1 MRNVPV
7 ADITVISGWE
17 VRTASL
23 LDALSQVPHWSFHP
37 STIPSDLITNQLLA

>member
-1 MRNVPV
+1 MMNVPV
-7 ADITVISGWE
+7 ADINVISGWE

-37 STIPSDLITNQLLA
+37 SPFPVTSLPTSC